1 MLFRSLRARDPVM
14 KSDKHKLVELTA
26 EQTKTWEARTEPVRT
41 AWAKERAGGDKAI
54 ETYRSIYSQ
63 LKAGR

>member
-1 MLFRSLRARDPVM
+1 MTGVQTCALPIF
-14 KSDKHKLVELTA
+14 ELTA
-26 EQTKTWEARTEPVRT
+26 EQTKTWEAKTEPVRT